1 MSGAV
6 TVEALV
12 KRFGA
17 LRAVDGVDFTVA
29 EGEFFTLLGPSGC
42 GKTTTLRCVAGLESA
57 DEGRIGI
64 GGAPVFDAAAGLDL
78 AANERTIGMVFQS
91 YAVWP
96 HMSVA
101 ENIGYPLKI
110 RGAARAEIDARVEQV
125 LDILEMAGLGAR
137 MPSQLSGGQQQRVA
151 LGRALAVEPR
161 VLLLDEPLSNLDAKL
176 REQMRAELKSI
187 QRQTGLPILY
197 VTHDQ
202 IEALALS
209 DRIAVMANGRIHQLS
224 PPEAV
229 YNRPR
234 TRFVLEFIG
243 SVNYLPC
250 RVAEDL
256 GRTLRLALAEG
267 ELELARP
274 VDVPEGRDL
283 ELAIRP
289 EDLAMQAPIAGAPA
303 AGAPAARAPVAEVVL
318 RSFLGD
324 GFEYHLKLG
333 GLKLR
338 ARTDTSVEVEEGATV
353 GITVRK
359 GLLLP
364 VGSPSDAPIARPG
377 SAQTSSPGI

>member
-1 MSGAV
+1 MTGAV
-6 TVEALV
+6 TVERLV

-17 LRAVDGVDFTVA
+17 LAAVDGVDFTVA

-64 GGAPVFDAAAGLDL
+64 GGEPVFDAASSLDL
-78 AANERTIGMVFQS
+78 PANERAIGMVFQS

-110 RGAARAEIDARVEQV
+110 RGATRSAIEARVESV
-125 LDILEMAGLGAR
+125 LGILEMAGLGSR

-202 IEALALS
+202 IEALAMS
-209 DRIAVMANGRIHQLS
+209 DRIAVMAEGRIHQLS

-229 YNRPR
+229 YNRPH

-250 RVAEDL
+250 RIVEDR
-256 GRTLRLALAEG
+256 GATLRLAVPEG
-267 ELELARP
+267 ELVVDRPPDVPNAAELELA
-274 VDVPEGRDL
+274 V
-283 ELAIRP
+283 RP
-289 EDLAMQAPIAGAPA
+289 EDLAMREVGSGAPE
-303 AGAPAARAPVAEVVL
+303 ARVVL

-324 GFEYHLKLG
+324 GFEYHLELG
-333 GLKLR
+333 ERRLR
-338 ARTDTSVEVEEGATV
+338 ARTDTTIEVGEGAVV
-353 GITVRK
+353 GLAVRR

-364 VGSPSDAPIARPG
+364 AGSAGGSPISRATD
-377 SAQTSSPGI
+377 

>member
-1 MSGAV
+1 MTGAV
-6 TVEALV
+6 TVEKLL

-17 LRAVDGVDFTVA
+17 IAAVDGIDFTVA

-57 DEGRIGI
+57 DAGRIGI
-64 GGAPVFDAAAGLDL
+64 GGEPVFDAQSRLDL
-78 AANERTIGMVFQS
+78 PANERAIGMVFQS

-110 RGAARAEIDARVEQV
+110 RGAARATIEARVDSV
-125 LDILEMAGLGAR
+125 LGILEMAGLGGR

-202 IEALALS
+202 IEALAMS
-209 DRIAVMANGRIHQLS
+209 DRIAVMSDGRIHQLAA
-224 PPEAV
+224 PEAV
-229 YNRPR
+229 YNRPH

-250 RVAEDL
+250 RIAEDR
-256 GRTLRLALAEG
+256 GDTLRLALAEG
-267 ELELARP
+267 ELLLDRP
-274 VDVPEGRDL
+274 VDVPAGGDL

-289 EDLAMQAPIAGAPA
+289 EDLSMQPVEGEV
-303 AGAPAARAPVAEVVL
+303 PVAEVVL

-324 GFEYHLKLG
+324 GFEYHLRLG
-333 GLKLR
+333 ERRLR
-338 ARTDTSVEVEEGATV
+338 ARTDTSIEVGEGARV
-353 GITVRK
+353 GLALRK

-364 VGSPSDAPIARPG
+364 VGSASDTPIVRNA
-377 SAQTSSPGI
+377 A